1 MEIICINCLFF
12 FLILYTSAVQRCRTD
27 CCVCSGF
34 LYISAFLQVPFVHQ
48 TSPLSCHCLHASDKF
63 SADMHWWTLVAKK
76 TMQSCVSG
84 HFHFTHVAPPGSS
97 IAYVNGPSHFRTIYQ
112 PQSTLQYRQWNHAY
126 CCPDDLFPNRECS
139 FRSCTCIRLGKAS
152 TIIEQHKTKA
162 INQNRMLSQC

>member
-1 MEIICINCLFF
+1 MIICSYCLFF

-48 TSPLSCHCLHASDKF
+48 TSPLSCHCLQTSQKF
-63 SADMHWWTLVAKK
+63 SVDLHRHWWTLVEKK

-97 IAYVNGPSHFRTIYQ
+97 IACVNGPSHLELATSFSPRC
-112 PQSTLQYRQWNHAY
+112 STGNGIMNTAALMI
-126 CCPDDLFPNRECS
+126 CS
-139 FRSCTCIRLGKAS
+139 QIVSARLGHVHVS
-152 TIIEQHKTKA
+152 D
-162 INQNRMLSQC
+162 